1 MKSIN
6 YIITYLSSLFIELS
20 ERIDNF
26 IGSNTKNLTSD
37 GIFAFLDAYKEFI
50 SHLSFDQ
57 LYIMTHLCFLS
68 SIFLAVWNLAS
79 VFYGDALIVKLDL
92 ENRLPKLAKFIRLR
106 RKFQQYYFGIN
117 LILIFVIAIML
128 FLVNLFILIYVK

>member
-1 MKSIN
+1 MKPIN
-6 YIITYLSSLFIELS
+6 YIVTYLSSLFSELS

-26 IGSNTKNLTSD
+26 IGLKTKNFTSD

-68 SIFLAVWNLAS
+68 SIFLAV
-79 VFYGDALIVKLDL
+79 
-92 ENRLPKLAKFIRLR
+92 
-106 RKFQQYYFGIN
+106 
-117 LILIFVIAIML
+117 
-128 FLVNLFILIYVK
+128 